1 MFRCQRKCH
10 RFEPDILLQLKMIN
24 LSAEFVP
31 GTRYFYIFGSRT
43 TDARFDVSVNGES
56 IDNPF
61 ETNNHGDPNN
71 PSLGVVN
78 YWFATANHVFG
89 ALPVTIT
96 MRQGSMTV
104 SQTRVAYPAKLYP
117 AGANT
122 MSGYYTIV
130 QPIGDPK
137 WLVRI
142 NGELQPEQMQT
153 DRLKES
159 EFTLHAGDVLEY
171 SHGMMNGPD
180 YFFVSYRPQNLYP
193 VIDEYHP
200 AITWLIARSSNLAM
214 HTQNIERLK
223 LWKSQFI
230 ANYTSSHS

>member
-1 MFRCQRKCH
+1 
-10 RFEPDILLQLKMIN
+10 MIN
-24 LSAEFVP
+24 LSTKFVP

-43 TDARFDVSVNGES
+43 ADARFDISVNGES

-61 ETNNHGDPNN
+61 ETEDHYDPNN
-71 PSLGVVN
+71 LSLEVIN
-78 YWFATANHVFG
+78 YWFSTANHVFG
-89 ALPVTIT
+89 ALPVT
-96 MRQGSMTV
+96 MRVRQGSVTV

-142 NGELQPEQMQT
+142 NGELQPEQIQT

-171 SHGMMNGPD
+171 SHGMLNGPD

-193 VIDEYHP
+193 VVDEHNP
-200 AITWLIARSSNLAM
+200 DITRRIMRNYN
-214 HTQNIERLK
+214 QNILAQNLEHMA

-230 ANYTSSHS
+230 ADYTSSHS

>member
-1 MFRCQRKCH
+1 
-10 RFEPDILLQLKMIN
+10 MIN
-24 LSAEFVP
+24 LSTDFVP
-31 GTRYFYIFGSRT
+31 GTRYFYIFGTRT
-43 TDARFDVSVNGES
+43 ADARFDVSVNGES

-61 ETNNHGDPNN
+61 ETNNHGDPND

-78 YWFATANHVFG
+78 YWFTTANHVFG

-117 AGANT
+117 AGAIT
-122 MSGYYTIV
+122 MSGYYSIV

-142 NGELQPEQMQT
+142 NGELQPEQIQT

-159 EFTLHAGDVLEY
+159 EFTVHAGDVLEY
-171 SHGMMNGPD
+171 SHGMLNGPD
-180 YFFVSYRPQNLYP
+180 YFFVAYRSQNLYP
-193 VIDEYHP
+193 VIDEYNFN
-200 AITWLIARSSNLAM
+200 ITRLIMRNYNQNTLAQNLEFM
-214 HTQNIERLK
+214 K
-223 LWKSQFI
+223 SWKSQLI
-230 ANYTSSHS
+230 ADYKSSHS